1 MKGFVAL
8 GESDYDR
15 GLRAGKDA
23 GTRLMVHLTIETDD
37 VDRFVVDPQ
46 HQASVTGYVE
56 CDALGGRLPIE
67 DGSTF
72 NLFTDQGDPRDKQM
86 LYRLFF
92 TDGQGRQL
100 TLAGHKSVHDDPGND
115 LYSDTTTLFTRVLEG
130 HVQADQ
136 EGSAEVVAAGIIRI
150 HLLDFLRQL
159 TTFRTAGGSALE
171 QAGALGR
178 FGTLFL
184 GSLWD
189 VYAARVLSSGPV

>member
-1 MKGFVAL
+1 MSLWWLLLLLVPAAAAVAAIVWF
-8 GESDYDR
+8 YR
-15 GLRAGKDA
+15 RYLRQTHVKLAPG
-23 GTRLMVHLTIETDD
+23 VHAII
-37 VDRFVVDPQ
+37 
-46 HQASVTGYVE
+46 
-56 CDALGGRLPIE
+56 GGGGNSLLVE

-100 TLAGHKSVHDDPGND
+100 TLSGHKSVHDDPGND
-115 LYSDTTTLFTRVLEG
+115 LYSDTTTLFTRVLAG

-136 EGSAEVVAAGIIRI
+136 DGSAEVVAAGIIRI